1 MRQIIIYSAWVLS
14 CLNKKDFE
22 GALLN
27 FQKAAKIN
35 PFELPYKENIA
46 NTLMQLKRDDE
57 ALLVINELIEVD
69 KTESEQAYYLR
80 ALILYGKGERRS
92 ACLDLNKIISDSGF
106 LGDNSLYTTLCSLEA
121 IRQSE

>member
-1 MRQIIIYSAWVLS
+1 MYEADYFYLLGVGLYEQK
-14 CLNKKDFE
+14 NFE

-35 PFELPYKENIA
+35 PFELPYKENVA

-92 ACLDLNKIISDSGF
+92 ACLDLRRLYQTGF